1 MNGVVRSGALGAV
14 AGFLS
19 RPCCVGP
26 AALSLAGVG
35 SAGFAHALVTYR
47 TAFLALSV
55 ATLAASVWISFRR
68 DGGWFNRALAA
79 TAALAAFV
87 ASTRLL
93 GIL

>member
-47 TAFLALSV
+47 THSL
-55 ATLAASVWISFRR
+55 R
-68 DGGWFNRALAA
+68 
-79 TAALAAFV
+79 
-87 ASTRLL
+87 
-93 GIL
+93 